1 MTAPSWWRPKK
12 SHQAGSIEARQPP
25 LHHYFRLLTAAA
37 AAGSPDLKLAQ
48 HIEKEEGKEF
58 QVGC

>member
-25 LHHYFRLLTAAA
+25 LHHYFRLLTAG
-37 AAGSPDLKLAQ
+37 AGSPDLKLAQ
-48 HIEKEEGKEF
+48 QIEKQEEKEF
-58 QVGC
+58 QVDC